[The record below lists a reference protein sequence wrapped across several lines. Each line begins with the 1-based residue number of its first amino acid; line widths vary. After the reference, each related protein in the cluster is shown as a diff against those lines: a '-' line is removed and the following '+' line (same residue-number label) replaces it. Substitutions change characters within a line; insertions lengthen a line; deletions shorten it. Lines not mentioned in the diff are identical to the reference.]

1 MAPIK
6 LSKSARF
13 LLPSALRLLT
23 FELFLLHLC
32 KRAYPEWSLFY
43 IQCGWNIK
51 THRDQMKQSV
61 DIDIAKM
68 RVLIVSAFLAC
79 ASAAPSVLNFVPYT
93 AFPLTPGSPYAALSV
108 APVPVAPIVAPEV
121 PAGDIQAAA
130 IDAQVKAAD
139 EAQAR
144 ADKARELQEQAAENI
159 DEGVAEANDITKEK
173 SEEAFWASEEMK
185 NQALNEAQIAE
196 ARLAAEAA
204 KEIAMPE
211 SAEEKSEI
219 KSEATEAKTEE
230 KMELKAEEAEKPVE
244 AEMKEAEKKDDAV
257 EVKAAAPE
265 APKPGNPFGVYNSI
279 FPAPIPVAPGLN
291 FQPYVA
297 PISYQAAYRTP
308 FPVATFP
315 HIYQPAIAIKHAW

>member
-1 MAPIK
+1 M
-6 LSKSARF
+6 R
-13 LLPSALRLLT
+13 
-23 FELFLLHLC
+23 
-32 KRAYPEWSLFY
+32 
-43 IQCGWNIK
+43 
-51 THRDQMKQSV
+51 QSV
-61 DIDIAKM
+61 DIYNAKM
-68 RVLIVSAFLAC
+68 RVLIVSALLAC
-79 ASAAPSVLNFVPYT
+79 ASAAPSVLNYLPYT
-93 AFPLTPGSPYAALSV
+93 AFPLAPVAPYAALPV
-108 APVPVAPIVAPEV
+108 APVAVAPIVAPEV

-130 IDAQVKAAD
+130 IDAQVKAND
-139 EAQAR
+139 EAQAL

-173 SEEAFWASEEMK
+173 SEEAFWAAEEKK
-185 NQALNEAQIAE
+185 NQELNEAQIAE

-244 AEMKEAEKKDDAV
+244 AEMKEMEKKDDTV

-265 APKPGNPFGVYNSI
+265 APKPEDPFTAYKSI
-279 FPAPIPVAPGLN
+279 FPVPIAVGPGFN

-297 PISYQAAYRTP
+297 PISYQAAYRSP

-315 HIYQPAIAIKHAW
+315 HIYQPAIAIKHVW